1 MKIPQPEHGGNGV
14 RASVVNQSLPREPVD
29 LRVRSKGIAG
39 HPGRFTPALSRLL
52 TTCCSKSSLGPDLR
66 HRPLNLFDCATARS
80 FCGLQG
86 RKGTFAM
93 IETVTAVLGLV
104 SAGIFL
110 AHAFEGYRSRA

>member
-1 MKIPQPEHGGNGV
+1 MKIPQPDHGGNGV
-14 RASVVNQSLPREPVD
+14 RASVVNQTLPCAPVD
-29 LRVRSKGIAG
+29 LRGHCPCPVPPSNNLLQQIITRSGS
-39 HPGRFTPALSRLL
+39 SRQ
-52 TTCCSKSSLGPDLR
+52 
-66 HRPLNLFDCATARS
+66 PLNLFDCATGRS

>member
-14 RASVVNQSLPREPVD
+14 CASVVNQSLPGEPVD
-29 LRVRSKGIAG
+29 LRVRITSLVPLSDKLLQQIITSSGSL
-39 HPGRFTPALSRLL
+39 ALPR
-52 TTCCSKSSLGPDLR
+52 
-66 HRPLNLFDCATARS
+66 NLFDCATARS
-80 FCGLQG
+80 FCDAQG

-93 IETVTAVLGLV
+93 IETVTAFLGLV

>member
-1 MKIPQPEHGGNGV
+1 MKIPQLEHGGNGV
-14 RASVVNQSLPREPVD
+14 RASVVNQTLPCTPVD
-29 LRVRSKGIAG
+29 LRAL
-39 HPGRFTPALSRLL
+39 HPALSRFQ

-66 HRPLNLFDCATARS
+66 LHQLNLFDCATARS
-80 FCGLQG
+80 FCGWQG